1 MLAKVRSFSLNGLDG
16 FEVSVEVDVNAGLP
30 AYEIVGM
37 GDTAVKESRERVR
50 AAIKNS
56 LLDYPIRKIV
66 VNLAPAGSRKEG
78 SLYDLPIA
86 VGILAASE
94 QIPKGSY
101 KDFVVIGELG
111 LDGSVRRVNG
121 VMPLVLSAV
130 QKGFRKFMLP
140 EGNAKEAAYIPG
152 VEVYGFSG
160 LDEAAA
166 FLNGAVVK
174 DPVPA
179 AVFGAVGTE
188 NRYNVDFSEVKG
200 QQVARRALEIAV
212 AGGHNILM
220 IGPPGAGKTLMAK
233 CVPTI
238 MPDMTFEEAIEV
250 TKIHSVAGIL
260 DAEKGIVTQ
269 RPFRTPHHTV
279 TAPALMGGGAKARPG
294 EVSLAHNGVLFLD
307 EMPEYQRRT
316 LEGLRQPLE
325 DGSVTVSR
333 SKQTLEYPA
342 EFMLVASM
350 NPCPCGNFGSKTRQ
364 CRCSPSEIHRYVSRL
379 SGPLLD
385 RIDLQVEVDGVGYE
399 ELRFSPDAES
409 SADIKKRVE
418 KARAMQ
424 RSRYGSSLTTN
435 ARMTN
440 AQLRRWCGLS
450 PESERILEAAFSR
463 LGLTARASTR
473 VLKVARTIADLEGS
487 ERILPPHI
495 TEAVQYRSLD
505 RKYWE

>member
-66 VNLAPAGSRKEG
+66 VNLAPADSRKEG

-166 FLNGAVVK
+166 FLNGAV
-174 DPVPA
+174 A
-179 AVFGAVGTE
+179 
-188 NRYNVDFSEVKG
+188 
-200 QQVARRALEIAV
+200 
-212 AGGHNILM
+212 
-220 IGPPGAGKTLMAK
+220 
-233 CVPTI
+233 
-238 MPDMTFEEAIEV
+238 
-250 TKIHSVAGIL
+250 
-260 DAEKGIVTQ
+260 
-269 RPFRTPHHTV
+269 
-279 TAPALMGGGAKARPG
+279 
-294 EVSLAHNGVLFLD
+294 
-307 EMPEYQRRT
+307 
-316 LEGLRQPLE
+316 
-325 DGSVTVSR
+325 
-333 SKQTLEYPA
+333 
-342 EFMLVASM
+342 
-350 NPCPCGNFGSKTRQ
+350 
-364 CRCSPSEIHRYVSRL
+364 
-379 SGPLLD
+379 
-385 RIDLQVEVDGVGYE
+385 
-399 ELRFSPDAES
+399 
-409 SADIKKRVE
+409 
-418 KARAMQ
+418 
-424 RSRYGSSLTTN
+424 
-435 ARMTN
+435 
-440 AQLRRWCGLS
+440 
-450 PESERILEAAFSR
+450 
-463 LGLTARASTR
+463 
-473 VLKVARTIADLEGS
+473 
-487 ERILPPHI
+487 
-495 TEAVQYRSLD
+495 
-505 RKYWE
+505 